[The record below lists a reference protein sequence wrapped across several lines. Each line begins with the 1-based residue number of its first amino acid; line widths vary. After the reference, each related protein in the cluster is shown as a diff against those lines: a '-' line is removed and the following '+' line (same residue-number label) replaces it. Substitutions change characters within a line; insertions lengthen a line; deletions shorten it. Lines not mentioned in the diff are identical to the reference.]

1 MTMAMKLVGR
11 ERRKLRIR
19 KNVVGTSERPRLTVF
34 RSARHIYA
42 QVIDDS
48 TGCTLV
54 HASTLSKDLTA
65 GAPVEG
71 KPAKKTDKAKQV
83 GALVAKMCL
92 SKSIKQVV
100 FDRNGYKY
108 HGRVSALA
116 QAARAA
122 GLKF

>member
-1 MTMAMKLVGR
+1 MKLVGR

-19 KNVVGTSERPRLTVF
+19 KNVVGTPERPRLTVF

-42 QVIDDS
+42 QVIDD
-48 TGCTLV
+48 TKGCTLV

-65 GAPVEG
+65 SAPAEG
-71 KPAKKTDKAKQV
+71 KPVKKTDKAKQV

-92 SKSIKQVV
+92 SKSIGQVV

-108 HGRVSALA
+108 HGRISALA